1 MSYCFISDLHLNQDR
16 PDITKA
22 FLNFLEN
29 TACKAE
35 KLYILG
41 DLFEA
46 WIGDDDQNEF
56 ISEIQNALIRIN
68 KTTKVLFMHG
78 NRDFLIGPDFASSAG
93 MKILTDPVVE
103 EMFGNPVLLMHGDLL
118 CTEDIDYQKF
128 RKVSRDI
135 KWQKEFLSKPLAERR
150 IIAQNLRGASKEA
163 TGKKKEEIMDVSES
177 EVIKMIQESSV
188 SLLIHGHTHRPNS
201 HSIALEK
208 HTAKRIVLGDWDEYG
223 WYVWMDSNSCELNK
237 FSIS

>member
-103 EMFGNPVLLMHGDLL
+103 EMFGDPVLLMHGDLL

-163 TGKKKEEIMDVSES
+163 TGKKKEEIMDVSEC
-177 EVIKMIQESSV
+177 EVIKIIQESSV

>member
-29 TACKAE
+29 TAHKAE

-68 KTTKVLFMHG
+68 KTTKVFFMHG

-93 MKILTDPVVE
+93 MKILNDPVVE
-103 EMFGNPVLLMHGDLL
+103 EMFGYPVLLMHGDLL
-118 CTEDIDYQKF
+118 CTEDIEYQKF

-150 IIAQNLRGASKEA
+150 MIAQNLRGASKEA
-163 TGKKKEEIMDVSES
+163 TGKKNEEIMDVSES

-201 HSIALEK
+201 HSIAFEK

>member
-103 EMFGNPVLLMHGDLL
+103 EMFGDPVLLMHGDLL

-128 RKVSRDI
+128 RKISRDI

-177 EVIKMIQESSV
+177 EVTKIIQESSV

>member
-103 EMFGNPVLLMHGDLL
+103 EMFGDPVLLMHGDLL

-201 HSIALEK
+201 HSIALKK

>member
-46 WIGDDDQNEF
+46 WIGDDDQNQF

-103 EMFGNPVLLMHGDLL
+103 EMFGDPVLLMHGDLL

-163 TGKKKEEIMDVSES
+163 TGKKKEEIMDVSEC
-177 EVIKMIQESSV
+177 EVIKIIQESSV

>member
-29 TACKAE
+29 TACQAE

-78 NRDFLIGPDFASSAG
+78 NRDFLIGPDFATSAG

-103 EMFGNPVLLMHGDLL
+103 EMFGDPVLLMHGDLL

-163 TGKKKEEIMDVSES
+163 TGKKKEEIMDVSEC
-177 EVIKMIQESSV
+177 EVIKIIQESSV

>member
-78 NRDFLIGPDFASSAG
+78 NRDFLIGPDFATSAG

-103 EMFGNPVLLMHGDLL
+103 EMFGDPVLLMHGDLL

-163 TGKKKEEIMDVSES
+163 TGKKKEEIMDVSEC
-177 EVIKMIQESSV
+177 EVIKIIQESSV

>member
-103 EMFGNPVLLMHGDLL
+103 EMFGDPVLLMHGDLL

>member
-41 DLFEA
+41 DLFEV

-103 EMFGNPVLLMHGDLL
+103 EMFGDPVLLMHGDLL

-163 TGKKKEEIMDVSES
+163 TGKKKEEIMDVSEC
-177 EVIKMIQESSV
+177 EVIKIIQESSV

>member
-103 EMFGNPVLLMHGDLL
+103 EMFGDPVLLMHGDLL

-177 EVIKMIQESSV
+177 EVIKIIQESSV

>member
-103 EMFGNPVLLMHGDLL
+103 EMFGDPVLLMHGDLL

-163 TGKKKEEIMDVSES
+163 TGKKKEEIMDVSECA
-177 EVIKMIQESSV
+177 VIKIIQESSV

>member
-103 EMFGNPVLLMHGDLL
+103 EMFGDPVLLMHGDLL

-163 TGKKKEEIMDVSES
+163 TGKKKEEIMDVSEF
-177 EVIKMIQESSV
+177 EVIKIIQESSV

-201 HSIALEK
+201 HSIALKK

>member
-93 MKILTDPVVE
+93 MKILADPVVE
-103 EMFGNPVLLMHGDLL
+103 EMFGDPVLLMHGDLL

-163 TGKKKEEIMDVSES
+163 TGKKKEEIMDVSEC
-177 EVIKMIQESSV
+177 EVIKIIQESSV

>member
-103 EMFGNPVLLMHGDLL
+103 EMFGDPVLLMHGDLL

-163 TGKKKEEIMDVSES
+163 TGKKKEEIMDVSEC
-177 EVIKMIQESSV
+177 EVIRIIQESSV